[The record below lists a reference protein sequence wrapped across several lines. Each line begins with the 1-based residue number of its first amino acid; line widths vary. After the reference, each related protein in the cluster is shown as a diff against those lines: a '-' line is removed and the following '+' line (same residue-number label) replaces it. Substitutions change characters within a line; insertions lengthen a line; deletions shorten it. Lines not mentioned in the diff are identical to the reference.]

1 MNTLMDKLHKL
12 QELNFQVVSAFSD
25 GDVNKVENFIEN
37 IKNSCKAYGWP
48 IDGIV
53 FKYNNIKEYLAARRT
68 DHHFKG
74 GLAYK
79 FYDDE
84 DDTTSV
90 DLDPSEYYTTDDI
103 VIEGDDNDDEEDYD
117 ENFDEGEY
125 EADLSDYDN
134 VDIDNFNTI
143 IKREKSTYENND

>member
-1 MNTLMDKLHKL
+1 MCFFPPLLFT
-12 QELNFQVVSAFSD
+12 
-25 GDVNKVENFIEN
+25 
-37 IKNSCKAYGWP
+37 
-48 IDGIV
+48 
-53 FKYNNIKEYLAARRT
+53 
-68 DHHFKG
+68 
-74 GLAYK
+74 YK
-79 FYDDE
+79 
-84 DDTTSV
+84 TSV

-143 IKREKSTYENND
+143 IKREKSTDENND

>member
-1 MNTLMDKLHKL
+1 MSMR
-12 QELNFQVVSAFSD
+12 
-25 GDVNKVENFIEN
+25 FIE
-37 IKNSCKAYGWP
+37 ILKSMGY
-48 IDGIV
+48 DLIV
-53 FKYNNIKEYLAARRT
+53 
-68 DHHFKG
+68 D
-74 GLAYK
+74 
-79 FYDDE
+79 YDDE
-84 DDTTSV
+84 DDKTSV

-143 IKREKSTYENND
+143 IKREKSTDENND